1 MYLVTKSL
9 LGIFSGSAVSFFI
22 YKTIRIYLMRL
33 EYAHIPGPPTKGII
47 GFYMGNLGKI
57 VETMNNGKILSDL
70 TNEW

>member
-1 MYLVTKSL
+1 MHVATKNL
-9 LGIFSGSAVSFFI
+9 LGILSGTALGFLI
-22 YKTIRIYLMRL
+22 YKTIRIYLMRR